1 MSKTTPTPEM
11 RWTGAVTAVEDPPLL
26 SPPVIRFRD
35 RRDAGRQ
42 LAALLEPYRSEQP
55 VIVAMPRGGVPV
67 AAEVGRALD
76 APLDVA
82 VVRKIGAP
90 QNPEFAIGAV
100 GENGV
105 RLLSET
111 AARALGLT
119 DADVMVLSDRAEQ
132 ELADY
137 VHRYRGRRPAIDLA
151 GRTVILI
158 DDGLAT
164 GHSAHA
170 ALLSLRARGA
180 ARLILAVPVAA
191 AESVRALANLVDG
204 VVCVEQ
210 PEELWAVG
218 YWYQDFAPTSDAE
231 VAAALD
237 EASRPAQQQPAISS
251 ARRREVTIAAGAV
264 SLAGEW
270 YVPAGARAVVAFA
283 HGSGSGRNSPRNR
296 AVATSLNEAGYAT
309 LLLDLL
315 TEAEAIDR
323 RNVFDVPLLA
333 SRLIAASDWLQ
344 GRSDAATLPLA
355 YFGASTGAAA
365 ALTAAASLGT
375 RVGAVVSRGGRP
387 DLAVDLAMVTAP
399 TLLIVGGEDREVLEL
414 NRLAQRKLRCLNE
427 LAVIPG
433 AGHLFEQP
441 GAVERVSALAISWL
455 DRSLATEPDRALAR

>member
-1 MSKTTPTPEM
+1 MSETTQTPDT

-26 SPPVIRFRD
+26 SAPAIVFRD
-35 RRDAGRQ
+35 RCDAGRQ
-42 LAALLEPYRSEQP
+42 LAALLEAYRSERP

-67 AAEVGRALD
+67 AAEVARALD

-100 GENGV
+100 AENAV
-105 RLLSET
+105 RLISDRT
-111 AARALGLT
+111 VRALGLT
-119 DADVMVLSDRAEQ
+119 GADVAAVSRRAED

-137 VHRYRGRRPAIDLA
+137 VHRYRGRRQAVDVS
-151 GRTVILI
+151 GRTVILV

-180 ARLILAVPVAA
+180 RRLILAVPVAA
-191 AESVRALANLVDG
+191 AASVRELANLADA

-210 PEELWAVG
+210 PEEMWAVG
-218 YWYQDFAPTSDAE
+218 YWYQDFAATSDAE

-237 EASRPAQQQPAISS
+237 EVARQAQHSTSIASPKRG
-251 ARRREVTIAAGAV
+251 EVTIAADAA
-264 SLAGEW
+264 SLGGERS
-270 YVPAGARAVVAFA
+270 VPAGARAVVAFA
-283 HGSGSGRNSPRNR
+283 HGSGSSRHSPRNR
-296 AVATSLNEAGYAT
+296 AVAEALNDAGYAT

-315 TEAEAIDR
+315 TEAEALDR

-333 SRLIAASDWLQ
+333 SRLIAASEWLGAQ
-344 GRSDAATLPLA
+344 PDTAALPLA

-387 DLAVDLAMVTAP
+387 DLAVDLPLVTAP
-399 TLLIVGGEDREVLEL
+399 TLLIVGGADLQVLEL
-414 NRLAQRKLRCLNE
+414 NRLAQRKLRCPNE
-427 LAVIPG
+427 IAVVPG
-433 AGHLFEQP
+433 AGHLFEEL
-441 GAVERVSALAISWL
+441 GALERVSALAISWL
-455 DRSLATEPDRALAR
+455 DRSFVVG